1 MSRELLRDGWPAA
14 VLGGHYAVIRREL
27 RGSVVRDVATLVEP
41 ELFDSGPTVWE
52 VAVDGRV
59 EYRTRDT
66 ASLQTERRPRTA
78 VLKLRGRPAPPRTW
92 LQTVREVMWGDHL
105 LDVYDARLS
114 THVGSVVRRRHRDAP
129 FKWHLLDPAGRG
141 VAVLGRSMRLQDPT
155 GTAVGQ
161 LTRFPYR
168 RGTQLAVD
176 LSRLGD
182 RVDPRLILACALLA
196 V

>member
-27 RGSVVRDVATLVEP
+27 RGSVVRDVASLVEP

-52 VAVDGRV
+52 VAVDGRI

-66 ASLQTERRPRTA
+66 NCLKLERGPRTA
-78 VLKLRGRPAPPRTW
+78 VLRLRGRQQPRRSW
-92 LQTVREVMWGDHL
+92 LEVVREVLRGDHL
-105 LDVYDARLS
+105 LDVYDPRLN
-114 THVGSVVRRRHRDAP
+114 TRVGSVVERRHRDAP

-141 VAVLGRSMRLQDPT
+141 VAVLGRTMQLQDPS
-155 GTAVGQ
+155 GAVVGL
-161 LTRFPYR
+161 LTRGPYR
-168 RGTQLAVD
+168 RGTLLNVD
-176 LSRLGD
+176 LSGLAD

>member
-27 RGSVVRDVATLVEP
+27 RGSAVRDVASLVEP
-41 ELFDSGPTVWE
+41 ELFDSGPTIWE

-59 EYRTRDT
+59 EYWTRDT
-66 ASLQTERRPRTA
+66 ASLQFERRPRTA
-78 VLKLRGRPAPPRTW
+78 VLQLRGRRQPRRTW
-92 LQTVREVMWGDHL
+92 LQAIREVTWGDDL
-105 LDVYDARLS
+105 LDVYDPRLS
-114 THVGSVVRRRHRDAP
+114 TRVGSVVERHHRDAP

-141 VAVLGRSMRLQDPT
+141 VAVLGRTMELKDPA
-155 GTAVGQ
+155 GTVVGRM
-161 LTRFPYR
+161 TRFPYR

-176 LSRLGD
+176 LSALGD